1 MQPTDAI
8 YPSLRDRVV
17 LVTGGA
23 SGIGAAHVAHFAAQG
38 ARVAFIDIQ
47 AAPAAA
53 LVEQV
58 AAAGHIRKP
67 RFSSTP
73 TCAISPAPCRPPSSL
88 PAARELGTPWVLV
101 NNAAHDERHKWQD
114 VTVEYWEE
122 RLQVNL
128 RHQFFAIQAVAPMMQ
143 RAGGGSI
150 INFGSIS
157 WHLGQGGMPAYTTSK
172 AAIEGLTRSFARD
185 LGADNIRVNCV
196 IPGWIITERQKTLW
210 LTPEGEARTLAAQCL
225 KRMLGPDDV
234 ARMVLWLA
242 SDDSRMCTS
251 QCWTVDGGW
260 R

>member
-1 MQPTDAI
+1 MQSTDAI
-8 YPSLRDRVV
+8 YPTLRDRVV

-38 ARVAFIDIQ
+38 AHVAFLDIQ
-47 AAPAAA
+47 DAPAAA

-58 AAAGHIRKP
+58 AAAGKAKP
-67 RFSSTP
+67 RFIHADLRDITALQA
-73 TCAISPAPCRPPSSL
+73 AIATVE
-88 PAARELGTPWVLV
+88 RELGPVTVLV

-157 WHLGQGGMPAYTTSK
+157 WHLGMGGMPAYTTSK
-172 AAIEGLTRSFARD
+172 AGIEGLTRSFARD
-185 LGADNIRVNCV
+185 LGPDNIRVNCV
-196 IPGWIITERQKTLW
+196 IPGWIMTERQKALW
-210 LTPEGEARTLAAQCL
+210 LTPAGEAATLAAQCL
-225 KRMLGPDDV
+225 KKMLGPDDV
-234 ARMVLWLA
+234 ARLLLWLA
-242 SDDSRMCTS
+242 ADDSRMCTS
-251 QCWTVDGGW
+251 QTWTVDGGW

>member
-1 MQPTDAI
+1 MQSTDAI

-17 LVTGGA
+17 FVTGGA
-23 SGIGAAHVAHFAAQG
+23 TGIGAAHVAHFAAQG
-38 ARVAFIDIQ
+38 AQVAFVDIQ
-47 AAPAAA
+47 EAPALA
-53 LVEQV
+53 LAESV
-58 AAAGHIRKP
+58 AAAGHAKP
-67 RFSSTP
+67 HFINADLRDIP
-73 TCAISPAPCRPPSSL
+73 ALQAAIAT
-88 PAARELGTPWVLV
+88 AGRELGPITVLV

-128 RHQFFAIQAVAPMMQ
+128 RHQFFAIQAVAPIMQ

-157 WHLGQGGMPAYTTSK
+157 WHLGMGGMPAYTTSK
-172 AAIEGLTRSFARD
+172 AGVEGLTRSFARD
-185 LGADNIRVNCV
+185 LGGDNIRVNCV
-196 IPGWIITERQKTLW
+196 IPGWIITERQRALW
-210 LTPEGEARTLAAQCL
+210 LTPEGEAATLAAQCI
-225 KRMLGPDDV
+225 KRLLMPDDV
-234 ARMVLWLA
+234 ARLVLWLA